1 MDRHPRLLGSR
12 AAANAAR
19 GLFVAVLV
27 LTPATVLA
35 DSEAPPV
42 NPADYAEEL
51 QGFVPGAAAL
61 EGKILAPC
69 CWNQTLDIHG
79 SEPSMAL
86 RREIRKRLRAGE
98 SADTIQAS
106 LVERY
111 GTKILAVPSDSPL
124 KGVAAAL
131 ALGMVGAGAAAFAML
146 KRWRSRGNADKAR
159 KAKEPQAPPD
169 EKLDARLDAE
179 LKALDD

>member
-1 MDRHPRLLGSR
+1 MHRSVL
-12 AAANAAR
+12 A
-19 GLFVAVLV
+19 FLV
-27 LTPATVLA
+27 LGAVSVVPALALA
-35 DSEAPPV
+35 DQEAPPH

-51 QGFVPGAAAL
+51 QGYVPGAAVL

-69 CWNQTLDIHG
+69 CWNQTIDIHG

-98 SADTIQAS
+98 SEEAITAS

-111 GTKILAVPSDSPL
+111 GQKILAVPPGSPL
-124 KGVAAAL
+124 KGVAAVM
-131 ALGMVGAGAAAFAML
+131 ALGMGGAGLLAFGML
-146 KRWRSRGNADKAR
+146 KRWRLRGAEQSA
-159 KAKEPQAPPD
+159 KAKKSKAEDDSDP
-169 EKLDARLDAE
+169 KLDARLDAE